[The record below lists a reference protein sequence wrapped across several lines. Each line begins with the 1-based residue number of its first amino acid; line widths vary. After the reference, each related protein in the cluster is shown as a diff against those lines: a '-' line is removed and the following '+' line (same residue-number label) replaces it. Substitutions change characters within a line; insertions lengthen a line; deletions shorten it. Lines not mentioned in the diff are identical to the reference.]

1 MHARTPVQPT
11 AGAARLALGLA
22 VIGIVGADQLRAAA
36 PDGDEI
42 YAQHCA
48 ACHESGE
55 NRAPSIEAMRRL
67 SATAIFE
74 SLTTGTMA
82 AIGKDLPE
90 GYAEAVASFLGTAA
104 RVERPDDLR
113 ACADAKW
120 ADPLEGPRWIGW
132 GADLA
137 NSRFQ
142 DAGFAGMDIDSVSRL
157 QLRWVFGLPDSDRA
171 RGHPAVAGGRV
182 FLGGRNGRLYAL
194 DTRSGCTI
202 WEFEALAEIRTAVL
216 LSRGEQPSRYTLYFG
231 DTKANLY
238 AVDAETGMQV
248 WRTRVEDHPGAT
260 LTGSPTLHAGRL
272 YVGTSSIEEF
282 TGAFATYPCCS
293 FRGSVSAIDAK
304 NGERIWKTYT
314 IPEEPRPQRANAKG
328 IQLYGPS
335 GAGIWSA
342 PTIDTQL
349 GRVYVTTGDNYS
361 DPPTDDSDA
370 IIAYDLDTGK
380 RVWSQQFTVGDA
392 YNMACNQRADGINCP
407 EANGPDLDFGSSAIL
422 VTLDDGRRVL
432 VAGQKSGV
440 VHAVDPDRDGLI
452 RWQRRAGVGGMLGG
466 IQFGMAADERN
477 VYVAISDY
485 VGPTRSKGGGIAAF
499 RIADGEKLWHTPGI
513 PCPSGRERC
522 SPAQSAAVT
531 AIPGVVFSGALDG
544 FIRAYS
550 TEDGSVLWSYDTV
563 RDYPQSVN
571 GVAARGGS
579 INGPGPAVVDGML
592 FVNSGYG
599 AFGSIPGNAFLTFAV
614 NED

>member
-22 VIGIVGADQLRAAA
+22 VIGIVGADQLRAAS
-36 PDGDEI
+36 PEGGEI

-48 ACHESGE
+48 GCHESGE
-55 NRAPSIEAMRRL
+55 NRAPSIEAMQQL
-67 SATAIFE
+67 SAAAILE

-82 AIGKDLPE
+82 AIGTDLPE

-104 RVERPDDLR
+104 RVEQPEDLR
-113 ACADAKW
+113 ACADAEW
-120 ADPLEGPRWIGW
+120 SDPLDGPRWIGW

-142 DAGFAGMDIDSVSRL
+142 NAGFAGMDVDSVPRL
-157 QLRWVFGLPDSDRA
+157 ELRWVFGLPDSDRA

-194 DTRSGCTI
+194 EAHSGCTV
-202 WEFEALAEIRTAVL
+202 WEFEALAEIRTAVS
-216 LSRGEQPSRYTLYFG
+216 LSRAEQPSRHTLYFG

-282 TGAFATYPCCS
+282 TGAFASYPCCS
-293 FRGSVSAIDAK
+293 FRGSVTAIDAT
-304 NGERIWKTYT
+304 NGERVWKTYT

-342 PTIDTQL
+342 PTIDTRL

-370 IIAYDLDTGK
+370 IIAYDIDTGK

-422 VTLDDGRRVL
+422 VTLDGGRRVL

-452 RWQRRAGVGGMLGG
+452 LWQRRAGAGGMLGG
-466 IQFGMAADERN
+466 IQFGMAADDQN
-477 VYVAISDY
+477 VYVAVSDY
-485 VGPTRSKGGGIAAF
+485 LGPTRSIGGGIAAF

-513 PCPSGRERC
+513 PCPSSRKGC

-563 RDYPQSVN
+563 RDYPQAVN

-599 AFGSIPGNAFLTFAV
+599 AFGSIPGNAFLAFAV
-614 NED
+614 NGD

>member
-1 MHARTPVQPT
+1 MHARRPVPPT
-11 AGAARLALGLA
+11 AGAARLALGYA
-22 VIGIVGADQLRAAA
+22 VIAIVGADQLRAVS
-36 PDGDEI
+36 PGGDEI
-42 YAQHCA
+42 YARHCA

-55 NRAPSIEAMRRL
+55 NRAPSIEAMQQL
-67 SATAIFE
+67 SAAAILE
-74 SLTTGTMA
+74 SLSTGTMA
-82 AIGKDLPE
+82 AIGEDLPE
-90 GYAEAVASFLGTAA
+90 GYAAAVASFLGAAA
-104 RVERPDDLR
+104 RVERPEGR
-113 ACADAKW
+113 PACADAEW
-120 ADPLEGPRWIGW
+120 TDPLDGPRWIGW

-142 DAGFAGMDIDSVSRL
+142 DAGFAGLDVDSVPRL

-194 DTRSGCTI
+194 DSQSGCTI

-282 TGAFATYPCCS
+282 TGAFARYPCCS
-293 FRGSVSAIDAK
+293 FRGSVSAIDAR
-304 NGERIWKTYT
+304 NGERVWKTYT

-342 PTIDTQL
+342 PTIDTRL

-370 IIAYDLDTGK
+370 IIAYDLDTGT

-422 VTLDDGRRVL
+422 VTLDGGQRVL

-452 RWQRRAGVGGMLGG
+452 LWQRRAGVGGKLGG
-466 IQFGMAADERN
+466 IQFGMAADARS
-477 VYVAISDY
+477 VYVAVSDY
-485 VGPTRSKGGGIAAF
+485 LGPTRSAGGGISAF
-499 RIADGEKLWHTPGI
+499 RIADGERLWHTPGI
-513 PCPSGRERC
+513 PCPSGRKGC

-571 GVAARGGS
+571 GVGTRGGS

-599 AFGSIPGNAFLTFAV
+599 AFGSIPGNAFLAFAV
-614 NED
+614 DED